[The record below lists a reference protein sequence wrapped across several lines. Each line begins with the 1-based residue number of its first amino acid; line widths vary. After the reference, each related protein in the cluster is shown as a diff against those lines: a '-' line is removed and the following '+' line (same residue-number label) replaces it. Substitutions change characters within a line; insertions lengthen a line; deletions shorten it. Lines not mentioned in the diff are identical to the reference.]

1 MSQPAEH
8 IIILDFG
15 SQYTQLIARRIREL
29 HIYSTIL
36 CYDIS
41 AEDLAQRAPTGII
54 LSGGPSSV
62 YAEDSPQCDPAL
74 FELGIPILGI
84 CYGLQLTVHSLGGRV
99 HPGQHREYGLAKLEI
114 IDHDD
119 LFATVPSEIPVWM
132 SHGDKADGLPEG
144 FHVLATTANAEFAAV
159 ANTERRIYGLQF
171 HPEVAHTPDGTDILR
186 NFACRICGCTGT
198 WTMES
203 FIERSIRDIQQQV
216 GGDGEV
222 VLGLSGGVDSSVAA
236 ALIHRAIDQRL
247 HCVFVDNG
255 LCRDGEADAVREL
268 FQGAFEM
275 NLTVV
280 DAADRFIDKLAGV
293 SEPERK
299 RKIIGNEFV
308 EVFNDEAKRIQ
319 NVNFLAQGTTYPD
332 VIESVPIGGNPSAM
346 IKSHHNV
353 GGLPEKMHLKLVEPL
368 RELFKDEVR
377 EVGRQLG
384 LPKSAVWRQP
394 FPGPGLG
401 VRMIGEVNREG
412 LAVLRKA
419 DKIVIEEM
427 KQAELYYDVWQSFAV
442 LLPVKSVGVMGD
454 ERTYENVCAL
464 RVVDSQ
470 DGMTADWVKL
480 PYELLGKIA
489 NRIIN
494 EVRGINRV
502 CYDISSK
509 PPGTIEWE

>member
-1 MSQPAEH
+1 MSLPAEH

-29 HIYSTIL
+29 HIYSTIVH
-36 CYDIS
+36 YNIS
-41 AEDLAQRAPTGII
+41 AETLAAQAPTGII

-62 YAEDSPQCDPAL
+62 YAEDSPKCDPAL
-74 FELGIPILGI
+74 FDLGIPVLGI

-99 HPGQHREYGLAKLEI
+99 DPGQRREYGLANLEI
-114 IDHDD
+114 VDHHD
-119 LFATVPSEIPVWM
+119 LFATVPTEIPVWM
-132 SHGDKADGLPEG
+132 SHGDKAQGLPEG
-144 FHVLATTANAEFAAV
+144 FHVLAKTANAEFAAV
-159 ANTERRIYGLQF
+159 ANPDRKIYGLQF
-171 HPEVAHTPDGTDILR
+171 HPEVAHTPDGMDILR
-186 NFACRICGCTGT
+186 NFACRICGCEGE

-203 FIERSIRDIQQQV
+203 FIERSIREIQERV
-216 GGDGEV
+216 GDDGEV

-236 ALIHRAIDQRL
+236 ALIHRAIGQRL

-255 LCRDGEADAVREL
+255 LCRAGEADAVREL
-268 FQGAFEM
+268 FAGAFEM

-280 DAADRFIDKLAGV
+280 DATDRFLDKLAGV
-293 SEPERK
+293 KEPERK
-299 RKIIGNEFV
+299 RKVIGNEFV
-308 EVFNDEAKRIQ
+308 EVFNDEAQRIQ
-319 NVNFLAQGTTYPD
+319 NVSFLAQGTTYPD

-384 LPKSAVWRQP
+384 LPKAAVWRQP

-401 VRMIGEVNREG
+401 VRMIGEVHRKG
-412 LAVLRKA
+412 LEVLRQA
-419 DKIVIEEM
+419 DKIVLEEM
-427 KQAELYYDVWQSFAV
+427 KQAELYYEVWQSFAV
-442 LLPVKSVGVMGD
+442 LLPVQSVGVMGD

-480 PYELLGKIA
+480 PYELLGTIA